1 MNFEAME
8 KRVLFAA
15 DIGLQLASLPVEPDS
30 VEASEFFTA
39 DSFSFGVEREM
50 KESGEKGGTADMNIG
65 IGELQEC
72 TISKSMDASAVDFAL
87 QEFAGETT
95 NPATAGDLTTG
106 EAPEPVGLLL
116 PAVQAAREAAR
127 RSAVESTGIMA
138 EMSEASHESES
149 PSDSTFELEGDHGTS
164 ELNGGLNRDII
175 RRKV

>member
-72 TISKSMDASAVDFAL
+72 TISKSMDASAV
-87 QEFAGETT
+87 ETT
-95 NPATAGDLTTG
+95 KPATAGDLTTG

-149 PSDSTFELEGDHGTS
+149 PSDSTFELDGDHGTS